1 MRQVPAVV
9 EAHAEQRIARRKQGK
24 IDRGIGLRAGV
35 RLDVGV
41 GHAVQLLQPVDGQ
54 LLGNVDVLAAT
65 VVALARITL
74 GILVGQYRALG
85 LEDTRTGVVLGGDQ
99 LDVVFLAL
107 PLTADRCGKLGV
119 KTVNSHLRVEHGGHS
134 GWAGIDPEL

>member
-24 IDRGIGLRAGV
+24 VDRGIGLRAGV
-35 RLDVGV
+35 GLDVGV
-41 GHAVQLLQPVDGQ
+41 GHAVQLLQAIDGQ
-54 LLGNVDVLAAT
+54 LLGDIDVLAAT

-74 GILVGQYRALG
+74 GILVGQNRTLG
-85 LEDTRTGVVLGGDQ
+85 LEDARTGVVLGRDQ

-107 PLTADRCGKLGV
+107 PLAANRRGKFGV
-119 KTVNSHLRVEHGGHS
+119 KTVNRHLRIEHGRHS
-134 GWAGIDPEL
+134 GWAGIEPEL